1 MERRVGRL
9 DEKRLLKRVLETH
22 VANPDLIRAK
32 VLESAR
38 LVEGKVPLM
47 KRRKILAVAIA
58 AVVVVT
64 LSVSAYAA
72 VDAVQYNQAASVLA
86 KVGIDAATLPRT
98 EAKLIGSDIAS
109 NSFSNA
115 ETQKVLAE
123 QAASLGLTV
132 TSTDAKDYYEALV
145 DYKGL
150 VGTSKV
156 TSAQIRAIAAGTTYK
171 AIIALLG
178 ATKDVGSGLHVLQYA
193 VDGNKILYLS
203 FAEETDVCAMSG
215 EELLASAVDA
225 PQTGLPANTFHA
237 TLTQRDGNRIL
248 VSCPTYKDFDVIS
261 LDITDET
268 VIQFADGTKATI
280 EDVKGNL
287 TITIGDQIRESYPPQ
302 GTALKII
309 IEK

>member
-1 MERRVGRL
+1 M

-22 VANPDLIRAK
+22 VADRDLIRAK

-38 LVEGKVPLM
+38 TKEGKVPLM

-64 LSVSAYAA
+64 LSVSAFAA

-132 TSTDAKDYYEALV
+132 TSTDAKGYYDALV

-150 VGTSKV
+150 VGTAKV
-156 TSAQIRAIAAGTTYK
+156 TSSQIRAIVAGTTYK
-171 AIIALLG
+171 AIIAALG
-178 ATKDVGSGLHVLQYA
+178 MTKDVGSGLHVLQYA
-193 VDGNKILYLS
+193 VDGDKILYLS
-203 FAEETDVCAMSG
+203 FADETDVCAKSG
-215 EELLASAVDA
+215 EELLASAVDS
-225 PQTGLPANTFHA
+225 PQDNLPKNTFHA

-261 LDITDET
+261 LDITDAT
-268 VIQFADGTKATI
+268 VIQFADGSAATI
-280 EDVKGNL
+280 DDIQYNL

-302 GTALKII
+302 GTALKIV